1 MNSRDLIT
9 RVRDILDAV
18 DVHTTAEGAKVSV
31 TIPTNLARMLV
42 DEYEAALTT
51 VDALTAENDDFRAA
65 MDEYEAHIRNIEIEL
80 EQLKAKGTE

>member
-1 MNSRDLIT
+1 
-9 RVRDILDAV
+9 
-18 DVHTTAEGAKVSV
+18 
-31 TIPTNLARMLV
+31 MLV

-80 EQLKAKGTE
+80 EQLKAKGAE